1 MNGKKK
7 NQNPV
12 TDNPF
17 RCQVYMTAG
26 ENHSLVEKTREV
38 YTAQIVYEGG
48 YARTGGFVD
57 ESHYRSS
64 FIFIVLMNELFM

>member
-1 MNGKKK
+1 M
-7 NQNPV
+7 

-17 RCQVYMTAG
+17 GCQVYMTAG

-38 YTAQIVYEGG
+38 HTAQIVYEDR

-57 ESHYRSS
+57 KSY
-64 FIFIVLMNELFM
+64 